1 MHIANKNT
9 DKTVKEFICEEQSN
23 MSKYQPET
31 FCTGIPKPT
40 EKAFWD
46 YKYIKVSS

>member
-9 DKTVKEFICEEQSN
+9 DKTVKEFIYEEQSN
-23 MSKYQPET
+23 IAKHQPET

-46 YKYIKVSS
+46 Y